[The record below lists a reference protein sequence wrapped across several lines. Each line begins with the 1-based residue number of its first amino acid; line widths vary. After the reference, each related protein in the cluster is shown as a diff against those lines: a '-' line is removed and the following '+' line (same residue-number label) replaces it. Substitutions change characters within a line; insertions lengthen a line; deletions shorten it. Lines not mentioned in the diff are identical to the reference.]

1 LDEEGFAER
10 LPAVT
15 WLSITEALTGQF
27 DRSLRHT
34 ERGLAVC
41 RSTGHGQF
49 VVPLQAARI
58 WGLILSGG
66 LAPAAESLDQA
77 LAAARS
83 GGMVKMVAIC
93 HALRCMRA
101 IEAGDLST
109 ATKAGRES
117 VELYR
122 PLDEETPKTDAS
134 IFLGIALIDSGEAQE
149 GKAIVLFSA
158 GGTALPK
165 ARRHI
170 KARAFEALA
179 RAELSVG
186 DIGAAEAWVR
196 RAFEIPGFGD
206 LPIERGTA
214 MRAHAAVLLAK
225 GEAGEAAEIALAA
238 AELALDAGSPIEA
251 ARSRIVAGRALAKGQ
266 QRDCAIA
273 QFQKAEEA
281 LTRYDATQL
290 RDGVL
295 KELRHL
301 GVRRRPSSPTEWGL
315 GSLTEREIEIAR
327 MVAEGKTNKQIA
339 LACFLSE
346 KTIEANLSHV
356 FRKLGVSS
364 RAEVAALTP
373 TMNVGEA
380 PRAGQAIRGP

>member
-1 LDEEGFAER
+1 M
-10 LPAVT
+10 
-15 WLSITEALTGQF
+15 
-27 DRSLRHT
+27 
-34 ERGLAVC
+34 
-41 RSTGHGQF
+41 
-49 VVPLQAARI
+49 
-58 WGLILSGG
+58 SGR
-66 LAPAAESLDQA
+66 LAPAAESLA
-77 LAAARS
+77 HAVTAARS
-83 GGMVKMVAIC
+83 GGMVKMVAFC
-93 HALRCMRA
+93 QALDCIRA
-101 IEAGDLST
+101 VEAGDLST
-109 ATKAGRES
+109 AIKAGRES

-134 IFLGIALIDSGEAQE
+134 IFLGIALIDSGDNQE
-149 GKAIVLFSA
+149 GKVIILFSA

-186 DIGAAEAWVR
+186 DIGAAEAWIR
-196 RAFEIPGFGD
+196 RAFEIPGFGA

-214 MRAHAAVLLAK
+214 MRAQAAVLLAM
-225 GEAGEAAEIALAA
+225 GGAGEAAEIALAA
-238 AELALDAGSPIEA
+238 AELAHDAGSPIEA
-251 ARSRIVAGRALAKGQ
+251 ARSRIVAGRALAKD
-266 QRDCAIA
+266 QRRDYAIA

-281 LTRYDATQL
+281 LTRCDATQL

-301 GVRRRPSSPTEWGL
+301 GVRRRPFSPTEWGL

-373 TMNVGEA
+373 TMDAGGA
-380 PRAGQAIRGP
+380 PRAGYAIRGP